1 MCLVVFNLKGENKG
15 LTIINSCGINI
26 FASAIMHVN
35 FYSKSRSCSHFEKG
49 EETPNDDHCS
59 ESGIKQCYCG
69 PGACSLLWCNKIGVN
84 TS

>member
-15 LTIINSCGINI
+15 LTIINSC
-26 FASAIMHVN
+26 MHVN

-49 EETPNDDHCS
+49 EKAPNDDHCS
-59 ESGIKQCYCG
+59 ESEIKQCYCG
-69 PGACSLLWCNKIGVN
+69 PGACSLPWYNKISVN